1 MHIDFLP
8 WIARPRPRSEKRR
21 RTDQTP
27 SAQMILSTRVQ
38 ERLATLAAERV
49 GNHANLFPAIFAKTL
64 IILTQYDLFT
74 KATTWRVKPV

>member
-1 MHIDFLP
+1 
-8 WIARPRPRSEKRR
+8 
-21 RTDQTP
+21 
-27 SAQMILSTRVQ
+27 MILSTRVQ

-49 GNHANLFPAIFAKTL
+49 GNHANLFPAIFAKTH